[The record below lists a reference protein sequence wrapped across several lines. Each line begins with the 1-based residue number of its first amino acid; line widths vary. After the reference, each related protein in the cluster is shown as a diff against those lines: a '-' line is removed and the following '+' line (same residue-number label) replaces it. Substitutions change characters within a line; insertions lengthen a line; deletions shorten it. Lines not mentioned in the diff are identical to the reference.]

1 MKAPGAV
8 AFMEP
13 LRCGGMESYGK
24 RDSAVNNILCGLQ
37 EPALNL
43 GLKGTVGHK
52 HMNQFINSTRQN

>member
-37 EPALNL
+37 EHALKL
-43 GLKGTVGHK
+43 GLKGREKGE
-52 HMNQFINSTRQN
+52 